1 VRVFIRKRP
10 IFPRERK
17 ASEFDVVSCGA
28 DGRSCTVH
36 DARMRADMR
45 RRFLVHHEFRFDRVF
60 DARATNADV
69 FAEAADALVD
79 AAIAGSF
86 TTCMMYGQTGSGKTY
101 TMSALYEQASVALF
115 QRLQQQQQQHAVSV
129 SFVEIAGDA
138 CRDLLNRFADA
149 PLLTSKDGLV
159 WPYPVV
165 EISVAS
171 AADLIAFIK
180 FGAGVRTTE
189 ATGVH
194 DASSRSHAVLRIYV
208 RKKSSSTSGARG
220 MSRARRVAEATQRL
234 GSRAHMSGSMAM
246 NYDDVPVGPGGGAEN
261 FEGVLS
267 LVDLAGSEKNIDSMY
282 HSAQRRKEGAQIN
295 ASLMAL
301 KSCIRARAAGKNRSH
316 VYRKSKLTMALK
328 GSFIL
333 PTARTVIIATV
344 SPSSKDTEH
353 SLNTLKHACIMDV
366 TEGAKQS
373 AAAGAAAG
381 NLSQPGRE
389 QQQQQQQ
396 QRRVS
401 TSGKRSWTQ
410 EIGEINVSKEARILK
425 AKQANGL
432 RGLQSN
438 GNDGFQKDSNQ
449 APLTAKEIRRQ
460 RISAERR
467 ALALL
472 SQDQKDMLNAARTQ
486 MGHNAVDGAQQHRLQ
501 RCVSPYP
508 QHAEQIAIQVSVS
521 ASSFFFLFIFIFISR
536 GSPPPAAHPLVLL
549 VGSQKSFS
557 PHRKNVRSANARTK
571 PRANST
577 TGSPTHSLRR
587 RRPKKSRF
595 GIPSPND
602 RPKAAVPTRRNK

>member
-1 VRVFIRKRP
+1 MASEWNITIRWGASSDGPEVTDQLTVRTMGAAESNPVRNLDKRTARRQYKEAFSRAIGGYRAAALQRYEEHGDHEDVLGSAARPVQVFIRKRP
-10 IFPRERK
+10 IFPRELK
-17 ASEFDVVSCGA
+17 ASEFDVVSCGP

-36 DARMRADMR
+36 DARMHADMR
-45 RRFLVHHEFRFDRVF
+45 RRFVVHHEFRFDRVF
-60 DARATNADV
+60 NARATNALV
-69 FAEAADALVD
+69 FQEAADSLVD
-79 AAIAGSF
+79 AAIEGNF

-115 QRLQQQQQQHAVSV
+115 QRLQQQQQEYTVSV

-138 CRDLLNRFADA
+138 CHDLMNRFTDA

-165 EISVAS
+165 EITVKS
-171 AADLIAFIK
+171 AADLIAFVK

-208 RKKSSSTSGARG
+208 RKKSSTANGSRG
-220 MSRARRVAEATQRL
+220 KSRARRVAEATQRL

-246 NYDDVPVGPGGGAEN
+246 NFDDVPVGPEN

-366 TEGAKQS
+366 TEGAKQR
-373 AAAGAAAG
+373 AAAGVVESG
-381 NLSQPGRE
+381 
-389 QQQQQQQ
+389 QQQQQ
-396 QRRVS
+396 QRQRRAS

-425 AKQANGL
+425 AKQANGH

-460 RISAERR
+460 RIAAERR
-467 ALALL
+467 ALSLL
-472 SQDQKDMLNAARTQ
+472 SKDQKETLNEARTQ

-508 QHAEQIAIQVSVS
+508 QHAEQIAIQV
-521 ASSFFFLFIFIFISR
+521 R
-536 GSPPPAAHPLVLL
+536 
-549 VGSQKSFS
+549 
-557 PHRKNVRSANARTK
+557 
-571 PRANST
+571 
-577 TGSPTHSLRR
+577 
-587 RRPKKSRF
+587 
-595 GIPSPND
+595 D
-602 RPKAAVPTRRNK
+602 